1 MVQNGE
7 IVIGIRI
14 VFNVKS
20 VLTEYLLISSSIEAE
35 APLSRAHIVQVN
47 DRAYINIINHA
58 GKNCGPH

>member
-58 GKNCGPH
+58 GTNCGPH